1 MKFLAK
7 NYKCQLNF
15 KLLHK
20 QIILSFSP
28 ENQFFCVVPERG
40 LAIHASTS
48 GEHTTTT
55 TKQFFTFLLIAHNNR
70 QQ

>member
-7 NYKCQLNF
+7 NYKCQLKF

-28 ENQFFCVVPERG
+28 ETQFFCVVPDRG

-48 GEHTTTT
+48 GEHRVTVT
-55 TKQFFTFLLIAHNNR
+55 TKQFIPHFS
-70 QQ
+70 